1 MSLHIDLVVGRVC
14 VCVFGGGP
22 SVLVGVVTGSLSHG
36 SQPLVNTPPTTLWS
50 PLSAVTGG
58 PIDLGAD
65 ERPML

>member
-1 MSLHIDLVVGRVC
+1 MC
-14 VCVFGGGP
+14 VYMCVGGGP
-22 SVLVGVVTGSLSHG
+22 SVLVGVVTGSLSYG

-65 ERPML
+65 EGQCYNLVLF